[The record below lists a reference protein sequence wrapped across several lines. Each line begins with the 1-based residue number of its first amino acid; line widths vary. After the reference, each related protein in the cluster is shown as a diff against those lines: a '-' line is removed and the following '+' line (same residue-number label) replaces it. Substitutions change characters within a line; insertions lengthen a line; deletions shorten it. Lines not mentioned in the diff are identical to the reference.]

1 MEPHRVGLAFR
12 AVRIRKGLRQQDVA
26 AASGV
31 SRSTVSRIERGEMEG
46 VPIGALLTVAS
57 ALGISADL
65 RLRWAGSELDRM
77 LNARHA
83 ALHESVARSFRDL
96 SDWVIAPEVSFS
108 VYGERGVIDLLAWH
122 GPTRSLIVIE
132 LKTALV
138 DVNDL
143 MGSVDRKRRLAPRVG
158 RERGWDPASVSVWV
172 ILAGGRTNRRKVAAH
187 SATLRA
193 AFPDDGRSVRPW
205 LRAPVRAI
213 SCLSL
218 WTDAHGAGAKRGLAT
233 VHRVRRRA
241 SRVA

>member
-1 MEPHRVGLAFR
+1 MERIGRAFR
-12 AVRIRKGLRQQDVA
+12 AVRIRKGLRQEDVA

-31 SRSTVSRIERGEMEG
+31 SRSTVSRIERGDIDG
-46 VPIGALLTVAS
+46 LTFGALLAVAT
-57 ALGISADL
+57 ALGINL
-65 RLRWAGSELDRM
+65 ELKLRWAGSELDRM

-96 SDWVIAPEVSFS
+96 AGWVLAPEVSFS
-108 VYGERGVIDLLAWH
+108 IYGERGVIDLLAWH
-122 GPTRSLIVIE
+122 GPTRSLVVIE

-143 MGSVDRKRRLAPRVG
+143 MGSVDRKRRLAPRVA

-187 SATLRA
+187 STTLRA
-193 AFPDDGRSVRPW
+193 AFPDDGRTVCPW
-205 LRAPVRAI
+205 LRAPVGAI

-218 WTDAHGAGAKRGLAT
+218 WTDAHGAGASAALAT